1 MKNLEKSHT
10 RTERRQNVLT
20 GSTINSSQ
28 YGILILL
35 NGHHEQLVKTVRG
48 SMIFKGSL
56 LVIDIMIYRRS
67 LENKWSLHSLLLF
80 PFFCPVCEAH
90 QISPWLQTPPC
101 FFLTLQ
107 FVLGKSI
114 CILTVMCAIKEP
126 WVMLHMNTEG
136 FLSFSIFFFEG
147 MEQRLAQH
155 GWHYCRPLFHSFMC
169 WWETKLFEDNADTA
183 GVMML
188 WATASF
194 LGWSCLKGRISVL
207 PLRRETILFLQS
219 TDGVE
224 CLTSPEVSL
233 LMRFFFL
240 IHVLSQITIIRHVIY
255 VWWRVVASYTF
266 ATFSHGA
273 LK

>member
-1 MKNLEKSHT
+1 MKLIRLVHDSKLHRVFFNTTVCVGKEHLHLDSDVCHQRALSDAAYEY
-10 RTERRQNVLT
+10 R
-20 GSTINSSQ
+20 
-28 YGILILL
+28 GI
-35 NGHHEQLVKTVRG
+35 
-48 SMIFKGSL
+48 S
-56 LVIDIMIYRRS
+56 
-67 LENKWSLHSLLLF
+67 
-80 PFFCPVCEAH
+80 
-90 QISPWLQTPPC
+90 
-101 FFLTLQ
+101 FFLY
-107 FVLGKSI
+107 
-114 CILTVMCAIKEP
+114 
-126 WVMLHMNTEG
+126 
-136 FLSFSIFFFEG
+136 FFFEG

-194 LGWSCLKGRISVL
+194 MGWSCLKGRISVL